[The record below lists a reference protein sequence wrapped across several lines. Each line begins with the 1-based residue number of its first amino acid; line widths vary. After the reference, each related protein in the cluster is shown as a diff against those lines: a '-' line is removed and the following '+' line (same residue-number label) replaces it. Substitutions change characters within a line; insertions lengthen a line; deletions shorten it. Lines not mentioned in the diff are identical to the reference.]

1 MFFPS
6 PEHARTAFGAVLGA
20 FGGPERLHDVQRA
33 VLEDLG
39 AALYGIDLGIAVIE
53 PLSAARFLEL
63 EPSIAG
69 REQVIRLCTIIE
81 LLDDALSTDEARR
94 VDRYAGDIGVRD
106 RFSSEAR
113 AIAEHRAVLL
123 HADLLRHSWYTEKT
137 VQESLRGRLGELIR
151 SKLSYLGITS
161 DQELAG
167 RWRALRDLP
176 EGTWG
181 RGVAD
186 FYDRHGFPFPGE
198 PHGIYEIGAHHDF
211 VHVLAD
217 YEATAEGE
225 LDTFALIA
233 ATMDGDAGLSLLAVT
248 LGMFQNGAIRHMLG
262 KHIEIARSSTLS
274 DPGASRRWAAAFR
287 RGAACR
293 YDLLGGIDHFALAP
307 LPLEEARTR
316 IGLPPAQ
323 R

>member
-1 MFFPS
+1 M
-6 PEHARTAFGAVLGA
+6 LGA
-20 FGGPERLHDVQRA
+20 FGGPERLHDDQRA

-53 PLSAARFLEL
+53 PLSAVRCPLSAARFLEL

-69 REQVIRLCTIIE
+69 REQAIRLCTIIE
-81 LLDDALSTDEARR
+81 LLDDALTTDEASR
-94 VDRYAGDIGVRD
+94 VDRYAGDIGVRN
-106 RFSSEAR
+106 RFSSETR

-186 FYDRHGFPFPGE
+186 F
-198 PHGIYEIGAHHDF
+198 
-211 VHVLAD
+211 
-217 YEATAEGE
+217 
-225 LDTFALIA
+225 
-233 ATMDGDAGLSLLAVT
+233 
-248 LGMFQNGAIRHMLG
+248 
-262 KHIEIARSSTLS
+262 
-274 DPGASRRWAAAFR
+274 
-287 RGAACR
+287 
-293 YDLLGGIDHFALAP
+293 
-307 LPLEEARTR
+307 
-316 IGLPPAQ
+316 
-323 R
+323 